1 MQNILKTKKSFFLSL
16 IFLSFFINPPAQAQ
30 SYIEVDYS
38 KVSIASTA
46 SSSGELKTTPSLI
59 SLIVGQEMNANLDM
73 EGLLATG
80 IQKSD
85 TTLNGATQTTPV
97 NTSINNYYG
106 VFAKPKMK
114 LNDSVELFS
123 RVGYV
128 YGKTSGSTSTNSI
141 STSSGN
147 WAYALGLNYS
157 ISPSTFLS
165 GSYQQSAEKNNVK
178 SNTLSIGVGFRL
190 GK

>member
-1 MQNILKTKKSFFLSL
+1 MQSIFFSKKSFYLPL
-16 IFLSFFINPPAQAQ
+16 IFLSFFINLPAPAQ

-38 KVSIASTA
+38 KVSITSSA
-46 SSSGELKTTPSLI
+46 SSLGEVKTNPSLI
-59 SLIVGQEMNANLDM
+59 SLIVGQELNANLDL
-73 EGLLATG
+73 EVLLSTG

-85 TTLNGATQTTPV
+85 TTINGATQTTPV

-106 VFAKPKMK
+106 FFIKPKMK
-114 LNDSVELFS
+114 LNNSVELFS

-128 YGKTSGSTSTNSI
+128 YGKTSSSTSTNSI

-157 ISPSTFLS
+157 INPTTFLS

-178 SNTLSIGVGFRL
+178 SNALSIGVGFRL

>member
-1 MQNILKTKKSFFLSL
+1 MQSILNSKKSFFLSL
-16 IFLSFFINPPAQAQ
+16 IFLSFFINLPAQAQ

-59 SLIVGQEMNANLDM
+59 SLIVGQEMNANLDI

-157 ISPSTFLS
+157 MSPSTFLS

>member
-1 MQNILKTKKSFFLSL
+1 MQSIFISKKSFCLSL
-16 IFLSFFINPPAQAQ
+16 IFSSIFINLPALAQ

-38 KVSIASTA
+38 KVGITSSA
-46 SSSGELKTTPSLI
+46 SSLGELKTNPSLL
-59 SLIVGQEMNANLDM
+59 SLIVGQELNANLDV

-97 NTSINNYYG
+97 STSINNYYG

-114 LNDSVELFS
+114 FNESVELFS

-157 ISPSTFLS
+157 ISSTTFLS

-178 SNTLSIGVGFRL
+178 SNALSIGVGFRL